1 MVFVLNGP
9 PLHSHSSKLSAFA
22 VSLSAIIILFS
33 VANYAYKIE
42 FRELWTLYYWEIIQK
57 APLNCQQKKTKLATL
72 TISRCCSSLERISN
86 GAIFHFSTVYV
97 NRKLWNWD
105 VSCVEVLTQNWV
117 ELFFSHTISRF
128 CFFEKKKKGNHCMY
142 SILCLDNA

>member
-42 FRELWTLYYWEIIQK
+42 FRELGNNSKGTAELST
-57 APLNCQQKKTKLATL
+57 KKTKLATL

-117 ELFFSHTISRF
+117 QLSFSNTISRF
-128 CFFEKKKKGNHCMY
+128 FFSKKKIRKLLHLFDIV
-142 SILCLDNA
+142 SR